1 MFSCCKPIKG
11 CVLDSCAS
19 LTILEIQ
26 RPSSPGRKRLS
37 ISASRMAAKPCAHLL
52 LYNPLQAFATMWVLS
67 RERHSLK
74 IMSSEIPGNLLL
86 VSSTEQDRLTHAR
99 NLLLLSFFLDQRC
112 IVSLR
117 THDTWDKS
125 FSKVQDIISTLSWI
139 NPSNAGAAHID
150 PNVVVSPKS

>member
-1 MFSCCKPIKG
+1 MLQTYQGLCSGFLRLIDHSRNPKTIITRKETPI
-11 CVLDSCAS
+11 
-19 LTILEIQ
+19 
-26 RPSSPGRKRLS
+26 